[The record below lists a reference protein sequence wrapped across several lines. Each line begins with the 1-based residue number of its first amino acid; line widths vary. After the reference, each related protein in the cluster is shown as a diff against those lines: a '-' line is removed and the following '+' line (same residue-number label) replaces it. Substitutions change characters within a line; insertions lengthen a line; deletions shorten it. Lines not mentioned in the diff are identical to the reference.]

1 MVLIVNSS
9 VAAAFAIV
17 LVLRLKIQKL
27 HTKTH
32 ATIAIGLCLWLCA
45 NIIWTVYEN
54 VLDIV
59 PPVPSY
65 ADFFWLSA
73 YPFFGYYLYM
83 TYGQFHRQFNNRK
96 VLLISLVSAIAFA
109 SYIIPFTVN
118 LSVLSSERGIAICS
132 VMLAYPI
139 LNTILIVPAVTILM
153 NFRKQQKVCV
163 TWVCESLSLLSLIVA
178 DSWFAI
184 IFLTHLTEE
193 IWYSNLFLIDHY
205 LITAGGLVWYTISFT
220 TTNNEQAKYSRMC
233 KKIYFHFQ
241 KRIRLIALVGATI
254 VACSI
259 IVNPIYIKT
268 FHSNSS
274 LEASASIGKETK
286 IGVLLGLTGISAE
299 RGVSQ
304 QAALNIAAEDINNN
318 LSKNDKNIRIALIF
332 EDTQRNPDIA
342 LEKLKIL
349 AGKGIRLVIGPQT
362 SQELKKVKDYA
373 SENNILLI
381 SYSSTAPS
389 LSISKDNIFRF
400 VQNDIYQAEAI
411 SSTNAKRWC
420 TSCRTYIQKRYLWT

>member
-1 MVLIVNSS
+1 VFIIIAEDFIIYLIPTADKIYYTNLILIVNSS
-9 VAAAFAIV
+9 VSAVFAIV

-27 HTKTH
+27 HIKTH
-32 ATIAIGLCLWLCA
+32 AAIAIGLCLWLCA

-59 PPVPSY
+59 PPVPSF

-73 YPFFGYYLYM
+73 YPFFGYYLYT
-83 TYGQFHRQFNNRK
+83 TYSQFHRQFKNRK
-96 VLLISLVSAIAFA
+96 VLLMSLVSAIAFA
-109 SYIIPFTVN
+109 SSIIPFTVS

-153 NFRKQQKVCV
+153 NFRKQQRVCV
-163 TWVCESLSLLSLIVA
+163 TWLCESLSLLSLIVA

-193 IWYSNLFLIDHY
+193 IWYSNLFLIDRY
-205 LITAGGLVWYTISFT
+205 LITAGGLLWYTISFT
-220 TTNNEQAKYSRMC
+220 TTSNERAIYSRIC
-233 KKIYFHFQ
+233 KKIYFHSQ
-241 KRIRLIALVGATI
+241 KRIRLIIIVGVTI

-259 IVNPIYIKT
+259 IINPIYINT
-268 FHSNSS
+268 FQPN
-274 LEASASIGKETK
+274 LPVEASVSVSKETK
-286 IGVLLGLTGISAE
+286 IGVLLGLTGISAQ

-304 QAALNIAAEDINNN
+304 QAALNIAASDINNN

-332 EDTQRNPDIA
+332 EDTQRNPDVA

-349 AGKGIRLVIGPQT
+349 
-362 SQELKKVKDYA
+362 E
-373 SENNILLI
+373 
-381 SYSSTAPS
+381 
-389 LSISKDNIFRF
+389 
-400 VQNDIYQAEAI
+400 
-411 SSTNAKRWC
+411 
-420 TSCRTYIQKRYLWT
+420 